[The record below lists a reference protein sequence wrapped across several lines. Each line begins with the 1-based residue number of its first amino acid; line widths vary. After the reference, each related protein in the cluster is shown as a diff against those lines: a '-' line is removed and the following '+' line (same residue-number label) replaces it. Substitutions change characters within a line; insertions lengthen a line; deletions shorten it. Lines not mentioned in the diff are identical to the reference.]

1 MNEVLST
8 DIREFPLFSRG
19 KVRDVYDLGETL
31 LFIATD
37 RVSAFDVVM
46 PNGIPGRGRLL
57 TAVSVFWFNYLSDV
71 VGNHMITADVDRYP
85 KELKKYREI
94 LDGRSMLV
102 KKARRVDVECIV
114 RGYISGSMWKEY
126 KAARAE
132 GMTTLHGI
140 DFPSDL
146 KESDRLPEPI
156 FSPSTKAEEGHDIN
170 ISFAQ
175 MIRMVGRETS
185 ELCRDKSLAVYTK
198 AAEYARSRGIII
210 ADTKFEFGFAGD
222 EFILIDEVLSPDS
235 SRFWP
240 DDRYQPGESQPSFD
254 KQIVRDY
261 LDALKWDKRPPA
273 PALPQEV
280 IEKTLKK
287 YQEVVERLTR

>member
-94 LDGRSMLV
+94 LDGRSMQV

-132 GMTTLHGI
+132 GATTLHGI

-175 MIRMVGRETS
+175 MMRMVGRETS
-185 ELCRDKSLAVYTK
+185 ELCRDKSLSVYAK

-222 EFILIDEVLSPDS
+222 DFILIDEVLSPDS

-240 DDRYQPGESQPSFD
+240 ADRYQPGKSQPSFD

-261 LDALKWDKRPPA
+261 LDALNWDKRPPA

>member
-71 VGNHMITADVDRYP
+71 VGNHLITADVGRFP
-85 KELKKYREI
+85 KELGKYREI

-126 KAARAE
+126 LAARS
-132 GMTTLHGI
+132 GGTSTLHGI

-185 ELCRDKSLAVYTK
+185 ELCREKSLAVYIK

-240 DDRYQPGESQPSFD
+240 ADRYQPGKSQPSFD

-287 YQEVVERLTR
+287 YQEVVERLTT